1 MCQASTHETFTSIYL
16 IFILKKKLTVLK
28 KKNLKLSK
36 LISFPKLLSLLNGR
50 ADIRTQIL
58 RFSIPYLFYIPQCSL
73 TSLQGPEFGASPNYH
88 LLEIRHS
95 S

>member
-16 IFILKKKLTVLK
+16 IFIFKKKLTVLK

-50 ADIRTQIL
+50 ADI
-58 RFSIPYLFYIPQCSL
+58 
-73 TSLQGPEFGASPNYH
+73 
-88 LLEIRHS
+88 
-95 S
+95 